1 MENAWAG
8 PARHLFLEPL
18 REGLLDPIVVIVLLP
33 RAVGDRHLLDGLF
46 ADVPELE
53 PEDQVLLLADGVQ
66 PGADAGEQL
75 RVLLGDGRLVI
86 DGQARMIRPRPVVQ
100 GQVGGAVLLVDPDAH
115 AHAQQG
121 GPLVHVHRRYQDGR
135 LDVVAATRGVR
146 PDHGQQL
153 EGVLGGRRRLTRGRK
168 AEQQHEG
175 KGQVAWHG
183 GGVEP
188 R

>member
-1 MENAWAG
+1 
-8 PARHLFLEPL
+8 
-18 REGLLDPIVVIVLLP
+18 
-33 RAVGDRHLLDGLF
+33 
-46 ADVPELE
+46 
-53 PEDQVLLLADGVQ
+53 
-66 PGADAGEQL
+66 
-75 RVLLGDGRLVI
+75 
-86 DGQARMIRPRPVVQ
+86 MIRPRPVVQ

-121 GPLVHVHRRYQDGR
+121 RPLVVHQRRYQDGR

-153 EGVLGGRRRLTRGRK
+153 QLVFGGRRRLARGRK

-175 KGQVAWHG
+175 KCQVAGHRSG
-183 GGVEP
+183 EDT